1 MLFFSFREQF
11 LIDREV
17 EIFEHVEDDAF
28 DACVPGE
35 KIAHSLHGD
44 LGGAVVREAEHA
56 GGDAAEGDRFAMPLH
71 CHRDWRA
78 DAASSLSVQ
87 LWSSVMLGGALG
99 YIPVSPNNL

>member
-1 MLFFSFREQF
+1 
-11 LIDREV
+11 
-17 EIFEHVEDDAF
+17 
-28 DACVPGE
+28 
-35 KIAHSLHGD
+35 
-44 LGGAVVREAEHA
+44 
-56 GGDAAEGDRFAMPLH
+56 MPLH